1 MRTLLR
7 CLFLSLTILLT
18 GLLAS
23 SCATSS
29 KGPPKKPYEF
39 CYCGALKGPD
49 NKNYCGIWADRKKL
63 DVPHNA
69 LGTQEQGS
77 CTPQDCSKL
86 YSSQCESMQM
96 WAYPAV
102 EYPKPSPTPCYCD
115 ASLVENDKGQI
126 TLVCAAWMNDSKN
139 LLEYY
144 VTKECNT
151 TTCGSAPFQV
161 AQKLCPAGFRS
172 HYLPFPKTSTPPMP
186 IR

>member
-1 MRTLLR
+1 MRTCFR
-7 CLFLSLTILLT
+7 PIILSLTFLFS
-18 GLLAS
+18 GLFFLACS
-23 SCATSS
+23 TTSS
-29 KGPPKKPYEF
+29 GPPKKPYEF

-49 NKNYCGIWADRKKL
+49 NRQYCGIWADRKRL
-63 DVPHNA
+63 DLPHNA
-69 LGTQEQGS
+69 LANAEQNS

-86 YSSQCESMQM
+86 FSAKCESMQM
-96 WAYPAV
+96 WAYPA
-102 EYPKPSPTPCYCD
+102 EDYPKPSPTPCYCD

-126 TLVCAAWMNDSKN
+126 TLVCAAWMQDSKN

-151 TTCGSAPFQV
+151 TTCTTAPFQV
-161 AQKLCPAGFRS
+161 ASKLCPAGFRS